1 MLQRRTDGLT
11 GQLGSPR
18 HFDNSLHLSTPRLL
32 SFSSPQ
38 SPGNIQASLPRP
50 AWATRLSLNQP
61 PCGNLGK
68 RVHVRA
74 APPTPESQQDLVS
87 NHIEGDPNGPNQ
99 LSERPTLPTARK
111 PCTRFVFPQICP
123 CGQRQQAPSPPQAT
137 WPSWLAPSTQHS
149 VDQGHAC
156 PSGTGGF
163 SPSDRPALGCS
174 VTGRIQRGHMQGPG
188 GHPGC
193 LPFTGP
199 CATGGLCTGG
209 VCGEL
214 TLSHG
219 HVYPSARSPNAPKTA
234 RETSNCGP

>member
-1 MLQRRTDGLT
+1 MYEQLPQHLKVSKTLSATTSKEILTDPTNYLSAPPS
-11 GQLGSPR
+11 QL
-18 HFDNSLHLSTPRLL
+18 
-32 SFSSPQ
+32 
-38 SPGNIQASLPRP
+38 PGNHAPALCFHRFAHVDNASKPLP
-50 AWATRLSLNQP
+50 
-61 PCGNLGK
+61 
-68 RVHVRA
+68 
-74 APPTPESQQDLVS
+74 
-87 NHIEGDPNGPNQ
+87 
-99 LSERPTLPTARK
+99 
-111 PCTRFVFPQICP
+111 
-123 CGQRQQAPSPPQAT
+123 PPQAT

-149 VDQGHAC
+149 VDQGHAR